1 MNNCGVFFV
10 CFIFYISKPI
20 RPRTLNIEKTLNGLN
35 DWSIFLILSLHC
47 RNTLCEKEL
56 NRTTVLISGQ
66 WCWVILWY
74 SHSLHIHI
82 LMSRVNPIK
91 HIYVLIPIIYSHP
104 FSLRLW
110 DHLSNYPVKLSRC
123 WVSYMFQTQDTTFQ
137 DFLDNGSFKIYLT
150 PNIYI
155 LRSLSLWKH
164 CDSILYGVVQYIIEY
179 FNI

>member
-1 MNNCGVFFV
+1 MNNCGFFFV
-10 CFIFYISKPI
+10 CFVFYISKPI

-47 RNTLCEKEL
+47 RNALCEKEL

-82 LMSRVNPIK
+82 LMSQVNPIK

-104 FSLRLW
+104 FSLRLYEIIYLIIRW
-110 DHLSNYPVKLSRC
+110 NYPDVGFLTCSRHR
-123 WVSYMFQTQDTTFQ
+123 T
-137 DFLDNGSFKIYLT
+137 LRFKIFW
-150 PNIYI
+150 IMVV
-155 LRSLSLWKH
+155 LR
-164 CDSILYGVVQYIIEY
+164 YT
-179 FNI
+179 